1 MHKVLDSI
9 NIVIDTSKSITI
21 NENNIKY
28 FCSNNNIKKDIH
40 WLGFSPLNLKRLDF
54 SEQLNFLFILDSI
67 SFCFWKLPKWK
78 IEYKNR
84 FFDGSW
90 GMVAAIA
97 KAIEKGIP
105 ILDFNYLKDLTLAD
119 FNSIVED
126 DTKLVLKEERVKT
139 LNEVANNILTQ
150 FNSNPFEL
158 IRKANFDAIEIQEL
172 ILSTFTSFKDSSVYN
187 NENIFFN
194 KRAQLLTADI
204 NYILELNSKPSL
216 LNIEKIT
223 ACADY
228 KIPYILREFG
238 ILEYDKHL
246 SSILD
251 NRIVIEKGTKEE
263 VEIRAHAIWAVELLK
278 KEYEKRYPNIRSI
291 HINDYLWLLSQI
303 KNPNNKPYHLTLTT
317 SY

>member
-1 MHKVLDSI
+1 M
-9 NIVIDTSKSITI
+9 
-21 NENNIKY
+21 
-28 FCSNNNIKKDIH
+28 
-40 WLGFSPLNLKRLDF
+40 NLKRLEF
-54 SEQLNFLFILDSI
+54 QEQLNFLIILDSI

-78 IEYKNR
+78 IEYNNR

-97 KAIEKGIP
+97 KALDKGIP
-105 ILDFNYLKDLTLAD
+105 ILDFNYLKDLSLKD

-126 DTKLVLKEERVKT
+126 ESKLALKEERVKT
-139 LNEVANNILTQ
+139 LNEVANKVIDN
-150 FNSNPFEL
+150 FNSNPVSL
-158 IRKANFDAIEIQEL
+158 ITKANQDALEVQEL
-172 ILSTFTSFKDSSVYN
+172 ILSTFTSFKDSAVYN

-204 NYILELNSKPSL
+204 NYVLELNKKPSL
-216 LNIEKIT
+216 SNIDKIT

-238 ILEYDKHL
+238 ILEYDKRL
-246 SSILD
+246 SSILE
-251 NRIVIEKGTKEE
+251 NRIVIEKGSKDEI
-263 VEIRAHAIWAVELLK
+263 EIRAHAIWAVELLK
-278 KEYEKRYPNIRSI
+278 KEYVKKVANIKSI
-291 HINDYLWLLSQI
+291 QINDYLWLLSQI